1 MNTKIQDIVEIALKT
16 IAAQAAKDAETLANA
31 RNQWRNKELI
41 MAEQQAVFGANK
53 FKQLVKERIAIEM
66 DITTDKKQ
74 KEFLTNLLIAV
85 DNTQI
90 GKD

>member
-1 MNTKIQDIVEIALKT
+1 MNTKMQNMLETAMKT
-16 IAAQAAKDAETLANA
+16 IATQAAKDAELLANE
-31 RNQWRNKELI
+31 RNRWRNKEMI

-53 FKQLVKERIAIEM
+53 FKKIVKERIAIEI

-74 KEFLTNLLIAV
+74 KEFLTQLLIAI

-90 GKD
+90 GTD